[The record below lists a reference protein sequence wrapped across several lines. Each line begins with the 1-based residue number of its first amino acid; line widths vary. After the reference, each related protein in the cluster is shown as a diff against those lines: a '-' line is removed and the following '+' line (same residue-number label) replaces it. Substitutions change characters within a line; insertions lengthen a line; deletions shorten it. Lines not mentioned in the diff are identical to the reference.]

1 MLANYRSGILPH
13 SQDMLPV
20 IEETTGL
27 YGISSDSLKKYKCRI
42 GRKPYMNIVN
52 KKKDVDINT
61 EEDLLIAEFI
71 GNIIYNKY
79 IKEDINYEKGINN
92 RWSRIYRK

>member
-1 MLANYRSGILPH
+1 
-13 SQDMLPV
+13 MLPV

-42 GRKPYMNIVN
+42 GRKPYMHIVN
-52 KKKDVDINT
+52 KYKAVDINT
-61 EEDLLIAEFI
+61 EEDLLIAECI

-79 IKEDINYEKGINN
+79 IKKDINYEKGINN